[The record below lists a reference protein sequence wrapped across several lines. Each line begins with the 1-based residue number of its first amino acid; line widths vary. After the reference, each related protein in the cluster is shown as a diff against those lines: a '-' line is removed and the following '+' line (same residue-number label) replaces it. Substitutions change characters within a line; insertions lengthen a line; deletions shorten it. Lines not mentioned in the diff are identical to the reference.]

1 MPVATAAKVQALKQD
16 FRSAAELADA
26 LGVNRSQI
34 TRWLRG
40 AGIDPLNAEKID
52 ILELVLS
59 NVLRLYAPEV
69 ARAWL
74 FGFNPQLGNRRPI
87 DLVRAGKVEEILGAL
102 RAERADSFA

>member
-1 MPVATAAKVQALKQD
+1 MPVETAVKVRALTRD
-16 FRSAAELADA
+16 FRSSAELADA

-52 ILELVLS
+52 LLELVVA
-59 NVLRLYAPEV
+59 NVVRVFEPEA

-74 FGFNPQLGNRRPI
+74 FGFNPHLGNRRPI
-87 DLVRAGKVEEILGAL
+87 DLVRQGKVEELLGAI
-102 RAERADSFA
+102 RAARAGSFA